1 MSASRM
7 RGFTLIEVVI
17 AFAIL
22 GLSLSAL
29 YAAFANALSRAQRD
43 AQLSEGTLIA
53 RSLLSRAGSELPAAQ
68 GSYRGEWNNYHYE
81 LTQQSVSPPA
91 KQPPFTLP
99 VLRVTARVWWSGS
112 SGPREINISTLKLAP
127 KVQQ

>member
-1 MSASRM
+1 MSASGM

-22 GLSLSAL
+22 ALSLSAL

-53 RSLLSRAGSELPAAQ
+53 RSLLARAGSELSAAQ
-68 GSYRGEWNNYHYE
+68 GSYQGEWNNYKYE
-81 LTQQSVSPPA
+81 LTQQSVSLPA
-91 KQPPFTLP
+91 QQSPLTLP
-99 VLRVTARVWWSGS
+99 LLRVTARVWWSGNY
-112 SGPREINISTLKLAP
+112 GLREINLSTLELAP